1 MKKTIRLGVLRL
13 SAVLEFS
20 PRHIGYEIRDQVSV
34 RRSDGLSYDFAKA
47 LTLVVFLRALSIQ
60 SAPNVRGLRLGK
72 MNNLLK
78 DYKTVLSKAD
88 APALAALGLLF
99 ALLLLAS
106 WQRWTQPLLDHGRE
120 MNLPARILAGEQ
132 LYKDVQ
138 FLYGPFAPYFNA
150 WLYGLFGVHLAVL
163 HTVGA
168 LCAVLILG
176 MIYWLSRQLLAVWPA
191 AATTGLVL
199 VVCAL
204 KSTANYVQPYA
215 YAALY
220 GLVFALLSLLG
231 AVRFIQTR
239 QVNQLGWAG
248 LCASLALLCKPELA
262 LPALATASAAWILEG
277 LWQERVAWREGVVL
291 VVSVLTLPLVVYG
304 MILARVPWRVLLAD
318 NHVLFTN
325 MPPQLVY
332 FNRHIS
338 GLAQWPGSLWFSLAG
353 LGVFAIWIGGSGL
366 LGALLSRQTDGWQ
379 RLAKRAGVLLVVGL
393 LWREC
398 AVRSL
403 HVPSDVTPFASAMFV
418 LPVLLLILTKR
429 IWQGRAAFPL
439 EQSVFLLLSVFSLF
453 AILRAFLNV
462 TTTGPYTPFF
472 LPVLLLVYLY
482 SLLCAA
488 PQWLTENAL
497 LRQRVQ
503 QTATMLIALLVVGM
517 AVNSALRW
525 RRLNTFVV
533 GAPRGS
539 FRTVPAIGQPLAEA
553 IRYVEQHS
561 APGETVL
568 TLPIATTI
576 NFLAER
582 PYPLREEIVHPGFLT
597 GTKELEA
604 IERLKA
610 RNVRLILL
618 ANLDTSEFRDRSFGL
633 DYNQELWRWIEAH
646 YQLAARFDTP
656 ESRGAKL
663 GDKPFFILAY
673 KRRPELP

>member
-1 MKKTIRLGVLRL
+1 M
-13 SAVLEFS
+13 A
-20 PRHIGYEIRDQVSV
+20 PR
-34 RRSDGLSYDFAKA
+34 
-47 LTLVVFLRALSIQ
+47 
-60 SAPNVRGLRLGK
+60 K

-78 DYKTVLSKAD
+78 DHKTALSKAD
-88 APALAALGLLF
+88 VPALAALGLLF
-99 ALLLLAS
+99 TLLLLAS

-138 FLYGPFAPYFNA
+138 FLYGPLAPYFNA
-150 WLYGLFGVHLAVL
+150 LLYWLFGVQLAVL
-163 HTVGA
+163 HAAGVF
-168 LCAVLILG
+168 CAVLILG

-204 KSTANYVQPYA
+204 KSTANCVQPYA

-220 GLVFALLSLLG
+220 GLVFALVSLVG
-231 AVRFIQTR
+231 AVRFVQTR
-239 QVNQLGWAG
+239 QAKQLGWAG

-262 LPALATASAAWILEG
+262 LPALATAGVAWGLEC
-277 LWQERVAWREGVVL
+277 LWQQRLAWRAGVRLALFVL
-291 VVSVLTLPLVVYG
+291 ALPIVVYSV
-304 MILARVPWRVLLAD
+304 ILARVPWRVLLDD
-318 NHVLFTN
+318 NHILFTN

-353 LGVFAIWIGGSGL
+353 LGVFAIWIGGCGL
-366 LGALLSRQTDGWQ
+366 LGALLAKGAQGWQ
-379 RLAKRAGVLLVVGL
+379 LLAKRAAMLLVVGL
-393 LWREC
+393 VWREL
-398 AVRSL
+398 ALRLL
-403 HVPSDVTPFASAMFV
+403 HVPSDVTPFASAVFV
-418 LPVLLLILTKR
+418 LPVLLFALARRVWREREDL
-429 IWQGRAAFPL
+429 PV
-439 EQSVFLLLSVFSLF
+439 EQRVVLLLVIFSFF
-453 AILRAFLNV
+453 AILRALLNV

-482 SLLCAA
+482 VLLCAA
-488 PQWLTENAL
+488 PQWLTANAL

-503 QTATMLIALLVVGM
+503 QTATMLLALLVVGM

-533 GAPRGS
+533 SAPRGS
-539 FRTVPAIGQPLAEA
+539 FRTVPSIGQPLTEA

-561 APGETVL
+561 TPGETVL

-576 NFLAER
+576 NFLTER

-597 GTKELEA
+597 GAKELEA
-604 IERLKA
+604 IERIKA

-618 ANLDTSEFRDRSFGL
+618 ANLDTSEFRDRAFGL
-633 DYNQELWRWIEAH
+633 DYNQEFWRWLEAQ

-673 KRRPELP
+673 ERRPELLR

>member
-1 MKKTIRLGVLRL
+1 MTPRNMKTYFEDQKT
-13 SAVLEFS
+13 
-20 PRHIGYEIRDQVSV
+20 Q
-34 RRSDGLSYDFAKA
+34 
-47 LTLVVFLRALSIQ
+47 
-60 SAPNVRGLRLGK
+60 
-72 MNNLLK
+72 
-78 DYKTVLSKAD
+78 LSKAD
-88 APALAALGLLF
+88 VSALAGLGLLF

-120 MNLPARILAGEQ
+120 MHLPARVLAGEQ
-132 LYKDVQ
+132 LYADVQ

-150 WLYGLFGVHLAVL
+150 LLYRLFGVHLAVL
-163 HTVGA
+163 HVSGVV
-168 LCAVLILG
+168 CAALILG
-176 MIYWLSRQLLAVWPA
+176 MVYWLSRQLLAVWPA
-191 AATTGLVL
+191 AATTSLVL

-220 GLVFALLSLLG
+220 GLVFALVSLVA

-239 QVNQLGWAG
+239 RVKPLGWAG
-248 LCASLALLCKPELA
+248 LCASLAVLCKPELA
-262 LPALATASAAWILEG
+262 LPALATAGGAWLLDC
-277 LWQERVAWREGVVL
+277 LWQQRVAWRAGVGL
-291 VVSVLTLPLVVYG
+291 ALSVLALPVAVYSL
-304 MILARVPWRVLLAD
+304 ILTRVPWRVLLAD

-353 LGVFAIWIGGSGL
+353 LGVFAVWIGGSGL
-366 LGALLSRQTDGWQ
+366 LSALLSKGAQGWQ
-379 RLAKRAGVLLVVGL
+379 ALAQRTGLLLVVGL
-393 LWREC
+393 LWREL
-398 AVRSL
+398 ALRLL
-403 HVPSDVTPFASAMFV
+403 HVPSDVTPFASAVFV
-418 LPVLLLILTKR
+418 LPALLVVLV
-429 IWQGRAAFPL
+429 GRVWRERADFPA
-439 EQSVFLLLSVFSLF
+439 EQCVFLLLVVFGLCAS
-453 AILRAFLNV
+453 LRALLNV

-482 SLLCAA
+482 ALLCVA
-488 PQWLTENAL
+488 PWWLTNEEL
-497 LRQRVQ
+497 LRQRMQ
-503 QTATMLIALLVVGM
+503 QTATVLIALLVLGM

-525 RRLNTFVV
+525 RRLNTFTVS
-533 GAPRGS
+533 APRGS
-539 FRTVPAIGQPLAEA
+539 FRTVPAIGQPLTEA
-553 IRYVEQHS
+553 IRYVEEHS

-576 NFLAER
+576 NFLAAR

-597 GTKELEA
+597 GAKELEA
-604 IERLKA
+604 IERIKA

-618 ANLDTSEFRDRSFGL
+618 ANLDTSEFRDRAFGL

-673 KRRPELP
+673 ERRPALR

>member
-1 MKKTIRLGVLRL
+1 MM
-13 SAVLEFS
+13 
-20 PRHIGYEIRDQVSV
+20 D
-34 RRSDGLSYDFAKA
+34 
-47 LTLVVFLRALSIQ
+47 
-60 SAPNVRGLRLGK
+60 
-72 MNNLLK
+72 NLLK
-78 DYKTVLSKAD
+78 DHKTQLSKAD
-88 APALAALGLLF
+88 KLALVTLGLLF

-150 WLYGLFGVHLAVL
+150 LLYWLFGVHLAVL
-163 HTVGA
+163 HAAGV
-168 LCAVLILG
+168 LCTALILG
-176 MIYWLSRQLLAVWPA
+176 MIYWLSRQLLAIWPA

-220 GLVFALLSLLG
+220 GLVFAFMSLLG
-231 AVRFIQTR
+231 AVRFVQTR
-239 QVNQLGWAG
+239 RVNQLGWAG
-248 LCASLALLCKPELA
+248 VCASLALLCKPELA
-262 LPALATASAAWILEG
+262 LPALATAGTAWALECLRQG
-277 LWQERVAWREGVVL
+277 RVAWRAGVVL
-291 VVSVLTLPLVVYG
+291 ALLVLTLPIVVYG
-304 MILARVPWRVLLAD
+304 LILARVPGRVLLDD

-379 RLAKRAGVLLVVGL
+379 RLAKRAGILLAVGL
-393 LWREC
+393 LWREF

-403 HVPSDVTPFASAMFV
+403 KVPSDVTPFASAVFV
-418 LPVLLLILTKR
+418 LPVLLFVLMR
-429 IWQGRAAFPL
+429 RVWQERADFQV
-439 EQSVFLLLSVFSLF
+439 EQRVFLLLVIFSLF

-472 LPVLLLVYLY
+472 LPVLVLVYLY
-482 SLLCAA
+482 LLLCGA
-488 PQWLTENAL
+488 PQWLTVQPL
-497 LRQRVQ
+497 LRQRMQ
-503 QTATMLIALLVVGM
+503 QTTTVLLALLVVGM
-517 AVNSALRW
+517 AINSALRW
-525 RRLNTFVV
+525 RRLNTFIVS
-533 GAPRGS
+533 APRGS
-539 FRTVPAIGQPLAEA
+539 FRTVPSIGLPLTEA
-553 IRYVEQHS
+553 IRYVEQQS
-561 APGETVL
+561 LPGESVL

-576 NFLAER
+576 NFLTER

-597 GTKELEA
+597 GAKELEA
-604 IERLKA
+604 IERINA

-656 ESRGAKL
+656 ESHSAKL
-663 GDKPFFILAY
+663 GETPFFILAY
-673 KRRPELP
+673 ERRPELR

>member
-1 MKKTIRLGVLRL
+1 LNALPL
-13 SAVLEFS
+13 A
-20 PRHIGYEIRDQVSV
+20 EISMNQIQTNQ
-34 RRSDGLSYDFAKA
+34 F
-47 LTLVVFLRALSIQ
+47 TRA
-60 SAPNVRGLRLGK
+60 
-72 MNNLLK
+72 
-78 DYKTVLSKAD
+78 DYS
-88 APALAALGLLF
+88 ALAALSLLF

-132 LYKDVQ
+132 LYTDVQ

-150 WLYGLFGVHLAVL
+150 LLYRLFGVHLAVL
-163 HTVGA
+163 HAAGVF
-168 LCAVLILG
+168 CAVLILG
-176 MIYWLSRQLLAVWPA
+176 MVYWLSRQLLAVWPA
-191 AATTGLVL
+191 AVTTGLVL

-220 GLVFALLSLLG
+220 GLVFALVSLVG

-239 QVNQLGWAG
+239 RLRQLGWIG
-248 LCASLALLCKPELA
+248 LCIGLALLCKPELA
-262 LPALATASAAWILEG
+262 LPALAAAGAAWLLEC
-277 LWQERVAWREGVVL
+277 LMQRRVAWRTGITLVLSIIVLPVGVYSL
-291 VVSVLTLPLVVYG
+291 
-304 MILARVPWRVLLAD
+304 ILARVPWRVLLED

-353 LGVFAIWIGGSGL
+353 LGVFAVWIGGSGL
-366 LGALLSRQTDGWQ
+366 LGAFFSRRVAGWQ
-379 RLAKRAGVLLVVGL
+379 LLAKRAGVLLVVGL
-393 LWREC
+393 LWREI
-398 AVRSL
+398 ALRFFR
-403 HVPSDVTPFASAMFV
+403 VPSDVTPFASAVFV
-418 LPVLLLILTKR
+418 LPILLIALATHLWQARAAMATEHGVLLL
-429 IWQGRAAFPL
+429 
-439 EQSVFLLLSVFSLF
+439 LSIFSFF

-472 LPVLLLVYLY
+472 LPVLLIVYLY
-482 SLLCAA
+482 VLLRGA
-488 PQWLTENAL
+488 PAWLTASPL

-503 QTATMLIALLVVGM
+503 QIATVLLTLLVVGM

-533 GAPRGS
+533 SAPRGS
-539 FRTVPAIGQPLAEA
+539 FRTVPSIGQPLTEA
-553 IRYVEQHS
+553 ICFVEQHS

-576 NFLAER
+576 NFLTER

-597 GTKELEA
+597 GAKERDA
-604 IERLKA
+604 IERIKA

-618 ANLDTSEFRDRSFGL
+618 ANLDTSEFRDRTFGL
-633 DYNQELWRWIEAH
+633 DYNQELWHWLEAH
-646 YQLAARFDTP
+646 YQLAARFDSP
-656 ESRGAKL
+656 ESRGARL

-673 KRRPELP
+673 EPRP